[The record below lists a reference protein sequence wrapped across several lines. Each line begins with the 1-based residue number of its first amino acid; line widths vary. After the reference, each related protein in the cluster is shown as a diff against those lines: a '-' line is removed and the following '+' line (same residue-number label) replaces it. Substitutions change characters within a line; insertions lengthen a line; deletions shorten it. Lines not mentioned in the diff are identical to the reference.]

1 MNDRD
6 LLTTYQR
13 TPSPQLFAQIVS
25 THINLVY
32 SVARRHVK
40 DPHLAEDISQE
51 VFLSLARKAPAL
63 HPDTPLAG
71 WLFTTARLTSLESLR
86 AKSRRTRHESE
97 AAMSQEPPEPP
108 DPTWSLIAE
117 DIDKAVADLPVTD
130 RDALLLRYFT
140 GKSNSE
146 IAATLAISEEAAK
159 KRVQRALD
167 ALQKLLTSRGLAPTS
182 ALTALTLAAALT
194 THAVQAAPPTLA
206 SSITSVA
213 SHAVGISA
221 AKTLVTKGTLM
232 AAKVKTTL
240 VLAGD
245 VVAITTSAATALY
258 IVKHNSPTAPP
269 TTPTVEV
276 PVAADTASQ
285 PTAPADGWRGWTIG
299 EYRAASPFQAVRWNN
314 DTPEV
319 QVNDTWYQLLKFNDL
334 PADQLITAAKSADP
348 DWKRRFAEDLPAL
361 LAYMGHEP
369 AATATLELKNL
380 QTQKTETLTDV
391 PLTTENRRAIMKA
404 RHPAPTPPP
413 Q

>member
-1 MNDRD
+1 MTDRD

-51 VFLSLARKAPAL
+51 VFLSLARKAPSL

-97 AAMSQEPPEPP
+97 AAMSQEPPALPG
-108 DPTWSLIAE
+108 PTWSLIAE
-117 DIDKAVADLPVTD
+117 DIDKAVAALPPTD

-167 ALQKLLTSRGLAPTS
+167 ALQQLLTSRGLAPTS
-182 ALTALTLAAALT
+182 GLTALTLAAALT

-206 SSITSVA
+206 ASITSVA
-213 SHAVGISA
+213 SQAVGISA
-221 AKTLVTKGTLM
+221 AKTLATKGTLM

-240 VLAGD
+240 VLAGA

-258 IVKHNSPTAPP
+258 IVKHNAPP
-269 TTPTVEV
+269 TTPAVEV
-276 PVAADTASQ
+276 PVSADATSQ
-285 PTAPADGWRGWTIG
+285 PIAPADGWRGWAIG

-319 QVNDTWYQLLKFNDL
+319 QINDTWYQLLKFNDI
-334 PADQLITAAKSADP
+334 PAEQMIAAAKSADRE
-348 DWKRRFAEDLPAL
+348 WQRRFEEDFVAL
-361 LAYMGHEP
+361 LAYTGHEP
-369 AATATLELKNL
+369 AATATLQVKNL

-391 PLTTENRRAIMKA
+391 PLTEDNRNAIMKA
-404 RHPAPTPPP
+404 RHTTPTPPT